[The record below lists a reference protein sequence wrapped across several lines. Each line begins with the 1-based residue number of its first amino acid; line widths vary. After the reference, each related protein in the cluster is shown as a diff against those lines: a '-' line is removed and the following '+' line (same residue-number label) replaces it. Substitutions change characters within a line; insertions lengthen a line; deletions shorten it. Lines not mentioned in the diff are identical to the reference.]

1 MKFYLF
7 NRYRNTR
14 YSALK
19 FIFCL
24 LAFCAAQQTAAQSLV
39 VNHEAKL
46 SKTVTLTAI
55 DNFTL
60 SGQLNVGLA
69 TSGGVL
75 LLHDCQHIAKDFQPL
90 HSALVKQGLFVLSLD
105 LRGFGASQNEDYSH
119 KSIRLKA
126 GDIVSYQGKLAA
138 LMLHWESDV
147 LSAYQYLQRT
157 MNNNQSISIV
167 TSGCSSNQAIYLAQ
181 KTALKSVVM
190 LSPELSVD
198 DKEQFKHLPDMP
210 IYLLSAKYLTEAML
224 NAQELFDW
232 SGDRHSVLQ
241 TFKGNGS
248 SYYLLKQQTYLNENI
263 AIWLNSTLST
273 LPE

>member
-1 MKFYLF
+1 MKIYQF

-14 YSALK
+14 YSVLK
-19 FIFCL
+19 FISCL
-24 LAFCAAQQTAAQSLV
+24 LAFCVAQQTAAQSLV
-39 VNHEAKL
+39 LNHEAKL

-60 SGQLNVGLA
+60 SGQLSTGLA
-69 TSGGVL
+69 TSSGVL

-105 LRGFGASQNEDYSH
+105 LRGFGASQNEEYSH
-119 KSIRLKA
+119 QNIRLKA
-126 GDIVSYQGKLAA
+126 EDIVSYQGKLAA

-157 MNNNQSISIV
+157 MNNNQGISIV

-181 KTALKSVVM
+181 KTALKSLVM

-263 AIWLNSTLST
+263 AIWLNSTLT
-273 LPE
+273 E